1 MLRSLLLVEL
11 NLQQSDFMVFR
22 MQPAMQLV

>member
-11 NLQQSDFMVFR
+11 NLQQSDFMVFC
-22 MQPAMQLV
+22 MLPAMQLV